1 VLFFINIA
9 TRRVHIAGMTPN
21 PNSAWMAQ
29 QARNMNSFF
38 DELPERPTLL
48 IRDHDSKFT
57 AEFDAILKETSIRER
72 LLVQGFEP
80 LGGSVEDAPR
90 FLQET
95 SASAAN

>member
-1 VLFFINIA
+1 VADA
-9 TRRVHIAGMTPN
+9 TAV
-21 PNSAWMAQ
+21 
-29 QARNMNSFF
+29 
-38 DELPERPTLL
+38 PTLAESGYRGAVMESFNVIL
-48 IRDHDSKFT
+48 APAGTPLPMRQKLNR
-57 AEFDAILKETSIRER
+57 EFDAILKETSIRER